1 MSVIAQLKEM
11 LPELSRNER
20 KVADYLLEYPY
31 DVQRFSSEAVAA
43 ACNTSRSAVIRLC
56 QKLGYHGYSEFKY
69 ALLHELSESS
79 NNSFEN
85 QAVSGSVLQYY
96 CDGLQQM
103 APFMDSPLLDEIADA
118 ISYSN
123 RVITLG

>member
-43 ACNTSRSAVIRLC
+43 AGTPAAVQNSNPLMSKVRLSW
-56 QKLGYHGYSEFKY
+56 LF
-69 ALLHELSESS
+69 
-79 NNSFEN
+79 
-85 QAVSGSVLQYY
+85 
-96 CDGLQQM
+96 
-103 APFMDSPLLDEIADA
+103 
-118 ISYSN
+118 
-123 RVITLG
+123 